1 MKIYVQQPDLSR
13 EDRQI
18 LTLRWLVANS
28 RGARP
33 IRIIKIFLQKELRK
47 ESQYGQFQP
56 EEKISFRQNPSTLRD
71 SVPNVVSPHMR
82 RDPMKQI
89 LIIPLLILYCATV
102 VNADI
107 YTWTDDQGTVTYT
120 DNPALIPVHSSGL
133 TQAGTKT
140 SLRIPKKQKEIRK
153 HGKSWSQAVIP
164 GNRSKVVAA
173 TIAQQKVVPLEMQS
187 EIKEHLGGDQNDPA
201 PPSMNQPLSISS
213 GSQPPPV
220 SPGMEQ
226 SKPLDMGTQ
235 PALSSPGMKKP
246 QPVR

>member
-1 MKIYVQQPDLSR
+1 MKR
-13 EDRQI
+13 
-18 LTLRWLVANS
+18 
-28 RGARP
+28 
-33 IRIIKIFLQKELRK
+33 
-47 ESQYGQFQP
+47 
-56 EEKISFRQNPSTLRD
+56 
-71 SVPNVVSPHMR
+71 
-82 RDPMKQI
+82 I

-120 DNPALIPVHSSGL
+120 DNPALIPVRSSHI

-164 GNRSKVVAA
+164 GNRTKSVAA

-187 EIKEHLGGDQNDPA
+187 EIKGHLGGDQKDPA
-201 PPSMNQPLSISS
+201 PPSMKQPLSISP
-213 GSQPPPV
+213 GPQPPPV

-226 SKPLDMGTQ
+226 PKPLDMGTQ
-235 PALSSPGMKKP
+235 PALSSPGMKQP
-246 QPVR
+246 QSVPTGAQPPPVSAGMEQPDSKQ